1 MPAGRLNPRWLY
13 PLMAAAAFGA
23 GGALWWVT
31 RDPPA
36 VPVAEGVPEVA
47 SAALLAAGFVDVAGK
62 PHALG
67 EFQGRI
73 VVVNFWAT
81 WCVPCREEMPAF
93 SRLHERWKA
102 RGVQFVGLARDDPA
116 KVARFAAELPVSYPL
131 WIGDEA
137 AGELSRRFGNRL
149 GVLPHTVI
157 LDRDARVLDSRVG
170 PYSEAAL
177 EAKLRAISPNTR

>member
-1 MPAGRLNPRWLY
+1 MSPRSLY
-13 PLMAAAAFGA
+13 AMIAAAAFGA
-23 GGALWWVT
+23 GAVLWWVT
-31 RDPPA
+31 RDPGAISA
-36 VPVAEGVPEVA
+36 VEAPPEVA
-47 SAALLAAGFVDVAGK
+47 PAALLATSFQDLSGET
-62 PHALG
+62 HALG

-102 RGVQFVGLARDDPA
+102 KCVQFVGLARDDAA
-116 KVARFAAELPVSYPL
+116 KVQRFAREVPVSYPL
-131 WIGDEA
+131 WVGDEA
-137 AGELSRRFGNRL
+137 AGELSRRLGNRL

-157 LDRDARVLDSRVG
+157 LDRNARPVDSRVG

-177 EAKLRAISPNTR
+177 EDKLRVLALSGS